1 MTYSLHAFRYDD
13 INGHSYPLGSVATF
27 EEAKR
32 LAHHHTE
39 FRGGK
44 YGVAVYGPAD
54 GEEIPEVL
62 YYSPSL
68 FKGEKPTHNS
78 RISFEEILGDRLLR
92 AVEEGTQSAI
102 DGCIS
107 SARIFAAQLAK
118 KEVEQ

>member
-13 INGHSYPLGSVATF
+13 FNGHSYPLGSVATF

-39 FRGGK
+39 YRGGK

-62 YYSPSL
+62 YYSPSR
-68 FKGEKPTHNS
+68 FNGEKPTHNL
-78 RISFEEILGDRLLR
+78 RISYEEILGGRLLH
-92 AVEEGTQSAI
+92 AVEDGTQDAI
-102 DGCIS
+102 DDCVL

-118 KEVEQ
+118 KEAEQ

>member
-13 INGHSYPLGSVATF
+13 INGHSYPLGSAPTF

-39 FRGGK
+39 YRGGK

-54 GEEIPEVL
+54 GEELPEVL
-62 YYSPSL
+62 YYSPSS
-68 FKGEKPTHNS
+68 FKGEKPEHNL
-78 RISFEEILGDRLLR
+78 RVSFAEILGQKLLR
-92 AVEEGTQSAI
+92 AVEENDQDAI
-102 DGCIS
+102 DECVPC
-107 SARIFAAQLAK
+107 ARIFAAQLAK